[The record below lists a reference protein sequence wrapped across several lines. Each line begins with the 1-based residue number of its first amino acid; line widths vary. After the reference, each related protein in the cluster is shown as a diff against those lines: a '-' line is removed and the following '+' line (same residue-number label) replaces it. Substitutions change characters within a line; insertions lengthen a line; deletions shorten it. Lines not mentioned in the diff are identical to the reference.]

1 MKKIAF
7 IAVILLAFSAVSAW
21 SADLK
26 IAYVDVMKALN
37 ESTKGLEAKKTL
49 EQMVNARQASI
60 DNIEGELKK
69 LQGEMEK
76 QASVLTPEAK
86 KEKEENISKLKKEY
100 QRNIQDSEEEVKKK
114 ESEYTQGILR
124 ELQTIIKKVGDE
136 EGYAVIFNV
145 GDMLYSAK
153 KLDITDKVIKA
164 YNESYKAKK

>member
-7 IAVILLAFSAVSAW
+7 IAVILLAFSSVSAW

-69 LQGEMEK
+69 LQAEIEK

-86 KEKEENISKLKKEY
+86 KEKEENISRLKREY
-100 QRNIQDSEEEVKKK
+100 QRTLQDSEEEVKKK

-124 ELQTIIKKVGDE
+124 ELQAIIKKVGDE
-136 EGYAVIFNV
+136 EGYTVIFDAR
-145 GDMLYSAK
+145 DMLYFSK
-153 KLDITDKVIKA
+153 KLDITEKLIKA

>member
-1 MKKIAF
+1 MKKIAI
-7 IAVILLAFSAVSAW
+7 IAVIILVFSAVSAW

-37 ESTKGLEAKKTL
+37 DSVKGLEAKKTL

-69 LQGEMEK
+69 LQAEIEK

-86 KEKEENISKLKKEY
+86 KEKEENISRLKREY
-100 QRNIQDSEEEVKKK
+100 QRTLQDSEEEVKKK

-124 ELQTIIKKVGDE
+124 ELQAIIKKVGDE
-136 EGYAVIFNV
+136 EGYTVIFDAR
-145 GDMLYSAK
+145 DMIYFSK
-153 KLDITDKVIKA
+153 KLDITEKVIKA